1 MKTAKIALLIAM
13 TAAYGAADTRKVE
26 GKPDFYAYNPDGSV
40 KMRGV
45 YQTDA
50 KGRVVKYT
58 VFDGAGR
65 LQYTEVPYYAE
76 DGRMIRA
83 DEFNARGNLAK
94 VVVYFDN
101 FTKVLDGD
109 GKVIDTQSF
118 SQKELLKSDK

>member
-1 MKTAKIALLIAM
+1 ML
-13 TAAYGAADTRKVE
+13 
-26 GKPDFYAYNPDGSV
+26 
-40 KMRGV
+40 

-58 VFDGAGR
+58 VFDGAGK
-65 LQYTEVPYYAE
+65 LQHTGVPYYAE

-83 DEFNARGNLAK
+83 DELDARGNLAK

-101 FTKVLDGD
+101 FAKVLDGD

-118 SQKELLKSDK
+118 SQKEFLGTGK